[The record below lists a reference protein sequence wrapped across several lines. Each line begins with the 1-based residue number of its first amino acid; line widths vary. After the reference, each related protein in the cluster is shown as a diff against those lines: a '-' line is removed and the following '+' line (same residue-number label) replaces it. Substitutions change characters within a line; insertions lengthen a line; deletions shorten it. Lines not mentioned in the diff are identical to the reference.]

1 VTVEP
6 NTDLQV
12 LEDER
17 IALYIQNEEFLR
29 ELRRNR
35 EFIDSLESGV
45 LHNIAFVYNI
55 RSQVVIQCSRQ
66 KAASTGP
73 HVARLPFQES
83 ALLLLL

>member
-1 VTVEP
+1 MVTSSSRTGVAVEP

-35 EFIDSLESGV
+35 EFIDSLESG
-45 LHNIAFVYNI
+45 
-55 RSQVVIQCSRQ
+55 
-66 KAASTGP
+66 
-73 HVARLPFQES
+73 E
-83 ALLLLL
+83 